1 MAKLRGLLEL
11 MDEALNMDAAYEGVK
26 RLGLKEGNTAADRA
40 KALGFDTN
48 VYHGSLKNFT
58 EFNPSTSDIEG
69 HLGKS
74 IYTTDNPLDASRNY
88 ANLSAPDITAKA
100 ARDVNNA
107 YDNKIKSHKIIS
119 DVRLKRIKKLRA
131 LKNPETKAKQELKD
145 LLRKE
150 AREKEFLSDKKQWVD
165 KFKDN
170 EGVVYP
176 LAIRKG
182 NQLDVTWNTKDDI
195 DFNPVWDDAGEN
207 IIKENE
213 NLTNLHDSLYRQAN
227 KYNFNYDSALSQLD
241 DFVDYYPANV
251 LDNNLRR
258 NSALLDAVDVNDMQV
273 QNEIRRKIYDD
284 MGYDSVKIN
293 ANDNFGQL
301 MNGIDNT
308 NHHMIFNPANIRS
321 IFAKFNPRLAG
332 VGAGSVM
339 SADLLADENGLLS
352 SPDRNSILGYMADS
366 YKYMADEG
374 GLLGNILYSGGG
386 KALDNLSYGTTP
398 MKKGSGRLPS
408 TPTNESLLNLM
419 ELFQL

>member
-58 EFNPSTSDIEG
+58 EFNPSISDVEG

>member
-1 MAKLRGLLEL
+1 

-58 EFNPSTSDIEG
+58 EFNPSISDVEG